1 MNFQEFLSNQF
12 LGNYIRDYFWALA
25 AFFGILILLRIFKS
39 QIVKRLKK
47 LAEKTKTQL
56 DDLLVKILDS
66 AGWPTFYL
74 LLSLYL
80 ALKFIQSPQILD
92 NIIYYALIIIITY
105 LAVKTGGD
113 IIDYGTLKI
122 IQKKEKG
129 KEKID
134 RSMVD
139 ILSKG
144 LKAILWVVAV
154 VLVLSNLGYNV
165 STLIAGLGIGG
176 IAIAFA
182 LQNILGDLFASFT
195 IYFDRPFQI
204 GDYIIIGDDAGTVK
218 HIGIKSTR
226 IQSRQGEE
234 LIISNKELTEARV
247 HNYKKMEKRRIVFA
261 FGVTYE
267 TPTQKLKKIPNI
279 IKEIVDKIETAEID
293 RVFFK
298 EFGDFGLNFE
308 VVYFLKS
315 SDYALFVETQPKIN
329 LAIKEAF
336 EKEGIEM
343 AYPTQTV
350 FVKRQE

>member
-1 MNFQEFLSNQF
+1 
-12 LGNYIRDYFWALA
+12 
-25 AFFGILILLRIFKS
+25 LRIFKF
-39 QIVKRLKK
+39 QVVKRLKK
-47 LAEKTKTQL
+47 IAEKTKTQL
-56 DDLLVKILDS
+56 DDLLVKILSS
-66 AGWPTFYL
+66 AGWPAFYL

-80 ALKFIQSPQILD
+80 ALKFIQSPQVID

-105 LAVKTGGD
+105 LAVKMGGD
-113 IIDYGTLKI
+113 VIDYATLKI
-122 IQKKEKG
+122 IQKEEKG
-129 KEKID
+129 KKKID
-134 RSMVD
+134 KSMID
-139 ILSKG
+139 LLSKT

-195 IYFDRPFQI
+195 IYFDKPFRV

-261 FGVTYE
+261 FGVIYE
-267 TPTQKLKKIPNI
+267 TSTQKLKKIPNI
-279 IKEIVDKIETAEID
+279 IKEIVSKIETAEID

-298 EFGDFGLNFE
+298 DFGDFGLNFE

-315 SDYALFVETQPKIN
+315 SDYALFIETQPKIN

-350 FVKRQE
+350 FIKR

>member
-1 MNFQEFLSNQF
+1 M
-12 LGNYIRDYFWALA
+12 I
-25 AFFGILILLRIFKS
+25 
-39 QIVKRLKK
+39 
-47 LAEKTKTQL
+47 
-56 DDLLVKILDS
+56 DLLAK
-66 AGWPTFYL
+66 A
-74 LLSLYL
+74 
-80 ALKFIQSPQILD
+80 
-92 NIIYYALIIIITY
+92 
-105 LAVKTGGD
+105 
-113 IIDYGTLKI
+113 
-122 IQKKEKG
+122 
-129 KEKID
+129 
-134 RSMVD
+134 
-139 ILSKG
+139 

-182 LQNILGDLFASFT
+182 LQNILGDLFASFA
-195 IYFDRPFQI
+195 IYFDKPFQV
-204 GDYIIIGDDAGTVK
+204 GDYIIVDDDAGTVK

-247 HNYKKMEKRRIVFA
+247 HNYKKMEKRRIVFT
-261 FGVTYE
+261 FGVIYE

-279 IKEIVDKIETAEID
+279 IKEIVGKTETAEID

-298 EFGDFGLNFE
+298 EFGEFGLNFE
-308 VVYFLKS
+308 IVYFLKS

-329 LAIKEAF
+329 LAIKDSF

-350 FVKRQE
+350 FVKK